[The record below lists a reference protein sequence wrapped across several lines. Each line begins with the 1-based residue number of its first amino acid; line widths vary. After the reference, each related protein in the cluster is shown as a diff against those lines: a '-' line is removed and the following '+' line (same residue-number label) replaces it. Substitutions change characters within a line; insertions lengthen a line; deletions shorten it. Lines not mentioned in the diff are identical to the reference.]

1 MKFLSNF
8 SRTLLLAL
16 VLHLTSTRAGAQGVG
31 LLAAASTN
39 TIAISNLVTYTI
51 EITNTNTAFPTVSV
65 TNTFTGALPVIFSS
79 PTSTGAGTV
88 TNTTNSVTFFL
99 ESVGAPVEEMTFAV
113 EPLALGTLTNTIVVV
128 VSSGLSTNTIES
140 TNVVVSVINTNLS
153 ALGVT
158 MSGFP
163 PIAYTGDW
171 VTYDVL
177 VTNAGPA
184 AATDVMFT
192 NSLPTNGVELTNVW
206 PTNASYQM
214 SGSNLVFNLGTLA
227 AGSFDYFQ
235 ITVQAT
241 NTGVFAFSAL
251 VGTTNQ
257 MNPNP
262 TDEFFTTNLTV
273 TNFLKANL
281 TAFISSTQS
290 FDYLTRHEE
299 QTITLSNGGPATVP
313 ASRVIVTGLT
323 NWLSNAVGTNNGNPY
338 VLYDVPLTNGQ
349 TANLTMQYYPNYTGF
364 PFTNSQLTAVGISSV
379 DLSPV
384 LTGVTSSNLEVLI
397 TNVAGRYLVEFPT
410 MTNRTYAIIY
420 SDMTS
425 TNWMVAQPLFY
436 VPPES
441 ANYGFWIDYGP
452 PETLSNSPAR
462 MYQVYMYPPMP

>member
-16 VLHLTSTRAGAQGVG
+16 VLHLISTRAGAQGVG

-39 TIAISNLVTYTI
+39 SIAISNLVTYTI
-51 EITNTNTAFPTVSV
+51 DITNTNGTFPTITV

-99 ESVGAPVEEMTFAV
+99 GTVGPNTFEEMTFAV
-113 EPLALGTLTNTIVVV
+113 EPLALGTLTNTIVV
-128 VSSGLSTNTIES
+128 SSELTTNTLTSTNI
-140 TNVVVSVINTNLS
+140 VVSVITTNLS

-163 PIAYTGDW
+163 AIAYTGDW

-206 PTNASYQM
+206 PTNASYQII
-214 SGSNLVFNLGTLA
+214 GSNLVFNLGTLA

-235 ITVQAT
+235 FTVQAT
-241 NTGVFAFSAL
+241 NAGVFAFSAL
-251 VGTTNQ
+251 AGTTNQ

-262 TDEFFTTNLTV
+262 TNEFFTTNLTV
-273 TNFLKANL
+273 TNFLPANL

-338 VLYDVPLTNGQ
+338 VLYDVPLTSGQ
-349 TANLTMQYYPNYTGF
+349 TANLTMQYYPNYASF
-364 PFTNSQLTAVGISSV
+364 PFTDSQLTAVGIYPV

-397 TNVAGRYLVEFPT
+397 TNVAGHYLVEFPT

-436 VPPES
+436 VPPDS

-462 MYQVYMYPPMP
+462 MYEVYMYPPMP